1 MTCWQVIALTKKET
15 IDIERIVM
23 QTRYELSLMAE
34 QPVMVENSKV
44 MDYEKRIGDLLKAVE
59 VLLESNRDMG
69 ERLADN
75 RKQLES
81 CLSAL
86 KKSEEENKSL
96 REEVEQLKRVLF
108 GKRSEKG
115 SNTSSSGKGKTKK
128 EAETNT

>member
-1 MTCWQVIALTKKET
+1 
-15 IDIERIVM
+15 
-23 QTRYELSLMAE
+23 
-34 QPVMVENSKV
+34 

-59 VLLESNRDMG
+59 VLLESNRDLS

-96 REEVEQLKRVLF
+96 RGEVEQLKRALF
-108 GKRSEKG
+108 GKSSEKG
-115 SNTSSSGKGKTKK
+115 SNTSSSGKDKTKK
-128 EAETNT
+128 EVENEYIPVGGIKSIQLL